1 MNLVKC
7 KDVVWVGLR
16 CGGGFAGA
24 RRRRGDRYEKAV
36 FKFSADVDA
45 ECVVSCFTNFASGEV
60 ERDSV

>member
-1 MNLVKC
+1 M
-7 KDVVWVGLR
+7 WVGLR